1 MFNLKIISK
10 KIWKE
15 IDHSNN
21 ILLHIHP
28 GPDADS
34 VGASL
39 AFYHVLKRMGKNV
52 VVISGDSELP
62 TNLST
67 IPGAKNI
74 ISKNFFQVDLSQ
86 FDLFIIHDSSSLNQ
100 ISRNGKIVFP
110 KNLKTIAIDHHLSNE
125 KFAQINLIAPKYSS
139 TCQILYDLFQ
149 LKKIKL
155 NSNIAACLFIGIY
168 TDTGGFKYF
177 NPTYKTFDIAS
188 KLAKIYPKFDQ
199 LIFDI
204 ENNDHPDRLK
214 FISMLLNSVEH
225 YFSDH
230 VAIASVSYD
239 EIQKQGLNQT
249 FISNYSEVANMLKS
263 VVGWDIALTLVESQ
277 PNVVKISFRTRNSKI
292 YDLAKIATATGSGG
306 GHKAAAGATIYKS
319 LPEAKQFILNLI
331 QKLYPKIDKN

>member
-1 MFNLKIISK
+1 MFNLKINGK
-10 KIWKE
+10 KIWKVV
-15 IDHSNN
+15 DRSKN

-39 AFYHVLKRMGKNV
+39 AFYHVLKSMGKNV
-52 VVISGDSELP
+52 VVIGGDSELP
-62 TNLST
+62 PNLST

-74 ISKNFFQVDLSQ
+74 LPKNFFQVDLSQ

-110 KNLKTIAIDHHLSNE
+110 KNLKTIAIDHHFSNE

-155 NSNIAACLFIGIY
+155 NSNIAGCLFIGIY

-177 NPTYKTFDIAS
+177 HPTYKTFDIAS
-188 KLAKIYPKFDQ
+188 KLAKLYPKFDQ

-204 ENNDHPDRLK
+204 ENHDHPDRLK
-214 FISMLLNSVEH
+214 FISLLLNSIEH
-225 YFSDH
+225 HFSNH
-230 VAIASVSYD
+230 VAIASISYD
-239 EIQKQGLNQT
+239 EIQKNKLSQSSIN
-249 FISNYSEVANMLKS
+249 NYSEIANMLKS
-263 VVGWDIALTLVESQ
+263 VIGWDIALSLVEFQ
-277 PNVVKISFRTRNSKI
+277 PNMVKVSLRTRDSEI
-292 YDLAKIATATGSGG
+292 YDLSKIAIATKNGG
-306 GHKAAAGATIYKS
+306 GHKAAAGATIFKS
-319 LPEAKQFILNLI
+319 LPEAKEFLLGIIL
-331 QKLYPKIDKN
+331 KLYPKIDKS

>member
-1 MFNLKIISK
+1 MFNFKLIGK
-10 KIWKE
+10 KIWRE

-39 AFYHVLKRMGKNV
+39 AFFHVLKKMGKNV
-52 VVISGDSELP
+52 VCFCGDNELP
-62 TNLST
+62 KNLST

-74 ISKNFFQVDLSQ
+74 ISKNFFQIDLTK
-86 FDLFIIHDSSSLNQ
+86 FDLFIIHDSSSTNQ
-100 ISRNGKIVFP
+100 ISRSGKVVFP
-110 KNLKTIAIDHHLSNE
+110 KNLKTIAIDHHFSNE
-125 KFAQINLIAPKYSS
+125 KFANINLIAPKYSS

-155 NSNIAACLFIGIY
+155 NSNIAGCLFIGMY

-199 LIFDI
+199 LIFDV

-214 FISMLLNSVEH
+214 FTAILLNSIELH
-225 YFSDH
+225 LSNH
-230 VAIASVSYD
+230 VAIASISYE
-239 EIQKQGLNQT
+239 EIQKNNLDQSGIN
-249 FISNYSEVANMLKS
+249 NYSEVTNMIKS
-263 VVGWDIALTLVESQ
+263 VIGWDIALTLVEFQ
-277 PNVVKISFRTRNSKI
+277 PNIVKVSLRTRDSKTYDLSKI
-292 YDLAKIATATGSGG
+292 AIATKSGG
-306 GHKAAAGATIYKS
+306 GHKAAAGATVSKS
-319 LPEAKQFILNLI
+319 LSETKEFLLEII
-331 QKLYPKIDKN
+331 KKLYPKIDRI